1 MLQTASLS
9 GVLKTLLIIVLVY
22 YGFKLLMRILAPW
35 LLKYAAQK
43 MEKKFGDA
51 FQQTR
56 QPSSEA
62 KQEGETVIDSMP
74 DKEPKSNKK
83 VGEYID
89 FEEID

>member
-1 MLQTASLS
+1 MLQTASFT

-22 YGFKLLMRILAPW
+22 YGLKFLLRILAPF

-51 FQQTR
+51 FQQTH
-56 QPSSEA
+56 QNQSAS
-62 KQEGETVIDSMP
+62 KDEGETTIDTVPEQERST
-74 DKEPKSNKK
+74 NKK

>member
-1 MLQTASLS
+1 MLQTASLT
-9 GVLKTLLIIVLVY
+9 GVLKTLLIIVLLY

-51 FQQTR
+51 FQQAQQSQTNTNN
-56 QPSSEA
+56 
-62 KQEGETVIDSMP
+62 EGETVIDSIP
-74 DKEPKSNKK
+74 DQETKSNKK

>member
-1 MLQTASLS
+1 MLQTASLV

-22 YGFKLLMRILAPW
+22 YGLKLLMRILAPF

-51 FQQTR
+51 FQQ
-56 QPSSEA
+56 A
-62 KQEGETVIDSMP
+62 KQTKANPQDEGKTVIDSIP
-74 DKEPKSNKK
+74 QQEPSSNKK